1 MSGKNEYSRSSV
13 EVDVKLENKEYQ
25 TNLLRKKPFKYR
37 LTLDRKD
44 LTIQRSFL
52 SRNLED
58 ELKQR
63 ENEVK
68 EFRIRSQN
76 AIVSPL
82 LTQALVKKTEDFLE
96 SKLGMPVDVSD
107 PSRRFRKAVKIVL
120 VLCAMSKL
128 WKRYDKHALRKTQDS
143 EKSKKPLLSESM
155 YISIHSKL
163 NCDVRESLQTPP
175 YRRTAEDETRIMVA
189 LSKYNVNRKRVIS
202 SKTGGICIL

>member
-13 EVDVKLENKEYQ
+13 EVGIKLENKEYQ

-128 WKRYDKHALRKTQDS
+128 WKRYDKHALRK
-143 EKSKKPLLSESM
+143 
-155 YISIHSKL
+155 
-163 NCDVRESLQTPP
+163 
-175 YRRTAEDETRIMVA
+175 
-189 LSKYNVNRKRVIS
+189 
-202 SKTGGICIL
+202 